1 MITASGSGRGKS
13 VRVNL
18 TITASALAM
27 AALSACGKF
36 ETTNPPADNDTI
48 VYTINP
54 SPSVS
59 NLQTRP
65 ASPQPLLQIPAD
77 GPQPQPLPP
86 GTLQQRVIE
95 PYSGKQGLLSLPDG
109 QVDLTDMTIAP
120 YSSVGRL
127 TYDFPSGS
135 FACTA
140 QLIGSTGI
148 LLTAAHCVWDK
159 DTNAWASNTR
169 FALRYSLG
177 VSTQIFDWD
186 CAAIVSGWQNAANH
200 TMDQIPYDY
209 AFIKIRGT
217 PPSGLG
223 LTIGTGAAH
232 VDDVG
237 YPINY
242 YNNQQMVHV
251 FGNKDAQ
258 NPSAMTTNPMSH
270 GSSGGAWIVANS
282 AVSLNSGNRVGQDN
296 VMYGPAL
303 SARTQ
308 AVADFVSGSC
318 KGPGGVRSDAG
329 GSRIFKVQAIP
340 EDQVNPA
347 MIGTSSATVIP
358 VSSSERFAIS
368 HNQSPIP
375 GLTRLAQ
382 ASGTPAPRC
391 EALCD
396 PSHPSPYCAFL
407 QLGQANYKTA
417 LAQLFKMSHDDGVA
431 DYPTPLLVS
440 LFDLDSDP
448 CGRTTTT
455 IRNGVISNTGRAC
468 RISASSSSYAGAIT
482 ANLSVP
488 TTIQGDISS
497 SPDHET
503 IQFGDKSKSMVLELS
518 DGGLNSDFGG
528 VLTRLVAFRDKI
540 VWQTENGCVSVSI
553 Q

>member
-1 MITASGSGRGKS
+1 MRL
-13 VRVNL
+13 NL
-18 TITASALAM
+18 VVSASALVI

-36 ETTNPPADNDTI
+36 ETSNPPADNDAI
-48 VYTINP
+48 LYTINP
-54 SPSVS
+54 SPSV
-59 NLQTRP
+59 NTLQTKP
-65 ASPQPLLQIPAD
+65 ALPQPLLQIPAD
-77 GPQPQPLPP
+77 GPQPKPLPP
-86 GTLQQRVIE
+86 GTIQKRVIE
-95 PYSGKQGLLSLPDG
+95 PYSGKQELLSLPDG
-109 QVDLTDMTIAP
+109 QVDLADITIAP

-127 TYDFPSGS
+127 TYDFPSGR

-169 FALRYSLG
+169 FALGYNLG
-177 VSTQIFDWD
+177 ASAQSFDWD
-186 CAAIVSGWQNAANH
+186 CAAIVSGWRNAANH

-223 LTIGTGAAH
+223 LTIGTGSAH
-232 VDDVG
+232 VDAVG
-237 YPINY
+237 YPTNY

-258 NPSAMTTNPMSH
+258 NPSAMAPNPMSH

-282 AVSLNSGNRVGQDN
+282 AVSLNSGNRIGQDN

-318 KGPGGVRSDAG
+318 KGPGGLRSDAG
-329 GSRIFKVQAIP
+329 GSRIFTAQAVP

-347 MIGTSSATVIP
+347 TIQTSGATVIP
-358 VSSSERFAIS
+358 ASFSERFAAS
-368 HNQSPIP
+368 HNQSPMP
-375 GLTRLAQ
+375 RLTKLAQ

-396 PSHPSPYCAFL
+396 PLHPSPYCAFL
-407 QLGQANYKTA
+407 QLGQASYKTA

-431 DYPTPLLVS
+431 DYPAPLLTS

-455 IRNGVISNTGRAC
+455 IRNGVISNTGLAC
-468 RISASSSSYAGAIT
+468 RISAGSSSSAGAIT

-488 TTIQGDISS
+488 VTIQGDIVS

-518 DGGLNSDFGG
+518 DSGLNSDFGG
-528 VLTRLVAFRDKI
+528 SLTRLVAFRDKI
-540 VWQTENGCVSVSI
+540 VWQTENGCVSIST